1 MLCDLELTNKL
12 QVEINNLD
20 IAQKNVFEDSQSAME
35 VNSDV
40 ERYKEK
46 IRNLEWLSLMSL
58 RIRILSL

>member
-46 IRNLEWLSLMSL
+46 IRNLE
-58 RIRILSL
+58 